1 MLFQHRSRSLF
12 NFIRVLGLCA
22 AAYYGE
28 GGAVGAQ
35 QQIGTRPQL
44 PAAISILDSNREQD
58 GLLGPV
64 RRIRIE
70 TAKLSPQAADGA
82 AVEGP
87 RALLETTTY
96 APQGHRLEN
105 KSYPTAAAGGNAPA
119 AVAGREEYQYDDKGN
134 VVEMTLRDEAG
145 LILSKEVYAYQFDAF
160 GNWTKMTASLVV
172 FEGEQISYEPTEVT
186 YRTIS
191 YYFDE
196 ATAKLARTTAA
207 TTTTLPAAT
216 SDDPSAKPTEN
227 SSPAGV
233 MAGGGSSPTAAAE
246 HHSTKPPIESPP
258 STKLPIDSPPA
269 TPEVANTAREAIVPQ
284 PSPTPAATHPSDS
297 MTAQPPVAAASP
309 PPQATTV
316 ISGGVISNKVISL
329 PKPFYPDSARVAG
342 VAGTVTV
349 AVVIDTAGR
358 VVEVESVR
366 GPLLLR
372 LAALEAARRA
382 RFSPALLA
390 GQPIRSSGTIKYTFV
405 KPE

>member
-1 MLFQHRSRSLF
+1 MSFQHRSRSLLS
-12 NFIRVLGLCA
+12 FIRVLSLCA
-22 AAYYGE
+22 ACYYCGV
-28 GGAVGAQ
+28 AARAQ
-35 QQIGTRPQL
+35 QQTENRQQQL

-87 RALLETTTY
+87 RVLLETTTY
-96 APQGHRLEN
+96 APQGHRLDN

-160 GNWTKMTASLVV
+160 GNWTKMTASLIV

-207 TTTTLPAAT
+207 TTTTPPAAAA
-216 SDDPSAKPTEN
+216 SDNPAAKPAEN
-227 SSPAGV
+227 NSPAGV
-233 MAGGGSSPTAAAE
+233 IAGGGSSPTAAAE

-258 STKLPIDSPPA
+258 ST
-269 TPEVANTAREAIVPQ
+269 TAVFI
-284 PSPTPAATHPSDS
+284 
-297 MTAQPPVAAASP
+297 
-309 PPQATTV
+309 
-316 ISGGVISNKVISL
+316 
-329 PKPFYPDSARVAG
+329 
-342 VAGTVTV
+342 
-349 AVVIDTAGR
+349 
-358 VVEVESVR
+358 
-366 GPLLLR
+366 
-372 LAALEAARRA
+372 
-382 RFSPALLA
+382 
-390 GQPIRSSGTIKYTFV
+390 
-405 KPE
+405 